1 MPHPEAKTR
10 ANRIAAKRAAEA
22 EGLVWAKMP
31 VKDRVARLQSAG
43 AQVDPAERRQA
54 VVTLAKQ
61 KAKKAGL
68 NWREIPKEERRSIIK
83 GLRSKK

>member
-1 MPHPEAKTR
+1 MPNPEAKTQ

-22 EGLVWAKMP
+22 EGLVWAKIP
-31 VKDRVARLQSAG
+31 VKDRLKRLQSAG
-43 AQVDPAERRQA
+43 AQVGQTERRQA
-54 VVTLAKQ
+54 VVKLARQ